1 MNQKVQ
7 PLSSLLTFDITF
19 VFYDGIAIN
28 REWPTLRR
36 CDGEQR
42 RNNDAPID
50 DPDVISVDKKSTD
63 PRTLTSRRQDRHPI
77 DTDKLNVSLYYLY
90 FISLNFIVF

>member
-1 MNQKVQ
+1 MRIGIGTKVGSF
-7 PLSSLLTFDITF
+7 PITVLLTFNITF

-42 RNNDAPID
+42 QNNDAPID
-50 DPDVISVDKKSTD
+50 DPDITNVVKKLQIRKCRRVDDRISI
-63 PRTLTSRRQDRHPI
+63 RLTQ
-77 DTDKLNVSLYYLY
+77 
-90 FISLNFIVF
+90 IS

>member
-1 MNQKVQ
+1 MRIGIGTKVGSF
-7 PLSSLLTFDITF
+7 PITNLLPFNITF

-42 RNNDAPID
+42 RNSDAPID
-50 DPDVISVDKKSTD
+50 DPDITSVDKKLQIRKCQRVD
-63 PRTLTSRRQDRHPI
+63 DR
-77 DTDKLNVSLYYLY
+77 
-90 FISLNFIVF
+90 ISI